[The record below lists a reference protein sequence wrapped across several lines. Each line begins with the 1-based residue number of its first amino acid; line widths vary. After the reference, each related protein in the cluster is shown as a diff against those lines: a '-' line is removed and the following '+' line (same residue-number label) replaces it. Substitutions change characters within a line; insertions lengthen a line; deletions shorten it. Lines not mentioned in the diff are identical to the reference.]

1 MYYIRKIDQC
11 LWKDKCA
18 LDAVSIS
25 DLSTKDNDISV
36 WIDDDTPNEHIRLAL
51 AFILQTPKICDLF
64 ILRIPDSE
72 IKAKGL
78 NFNKVP
84 SGTPYVPKRGLHT
97 NICVPTLYEL
107 GDLADIMHTLV
118 EQNQMVY
125 VSEQELKEAFYQAVK
140 NNEIEIDFNDKRYRP
155 FRKPLREMELQYKSP
170 IDFNVSDKAKEVIPD
185 TRKTCP
191 ICKGQGKISPEK
203 FKEITTKSK

>member
-1 MYYIRKIDQC
+1 MYYIRKIDQS
-11 LWKDKCA
+11 LWKDKQA

-36 WIDDDTPNEHIRLAL
+36 WIDDDTPNEYIRLAL
-51 AFILQTPKICDLF
+51 AFILQTPKMGDLF
-64 ILRIPDSE
+64 ILRIPGDM

-78 NFNKVP
+78 DFNIIP
-84 SGTPYVPKRGLHT
+84 SGTPYVPKRSLHT

-107 GDLADIMHTLV
+107 GDFADIMHTLV
-118 EQNQMVY
+118 EQDKMVY

-155 FRKPLREMELQYKSP
+155 FRKPLREIETQKKSP
-170 IDFNVSDKAKEVIPD
+170 IDFSVSDKAKDVIPD
-185 TRKTCP
+185 PRKTCP
-191 ICKGQGKISPEK
+191 VCKGQGKLSQEK
-203 FKEITTKSK
+203 FDEVI